1 MTTAPGQAGRRGAS
15 AALRLAERAI
25 DAAAIATF
33 AGIFLCVLAQVVFR
47 YVFNAPLTWSEELA
61 RYLFIWCAF
70 LGWTIASRRR
80 SHLAMTF
87 VAERLPPAAQAALA
101 VATQLATLWFAW
113 LLGSRGAVLVRNNW
127 DVENVAVPFNL
138 GVVYAIEPIAAAAI
152 AAYAL
157 VALAEAVRGAGRAQA
172 GDGR

>member
-87 VAERLPPAAQAALA
+87 VAGRRLH
-101 VATQLATLWFAW
+101 
-113 LLGSRGAVLVRNNW
+113 G
-127 DVENVAVPFNL
+127 
-138 GVVYAIEPIAAAAI
+138 
-152 AAYAL
+152 
-157 VALAEAVRGAGRAQA
+157 
-172 GDGR
+172 

>member
-1 MTTAPGQAGRRGAS
+1 MS
-15 AALRLAERAI
+15 VAALKTLAERII
-25 DAAAIATF
+25 DAAAIAVF
-33 AGIFLCVLAQVVFR
+33 SCIFLCVLAQVVFR
-47 YVFNAPLTWSEELA
+47 YALNSPLTWSEELA

-70 LGWTIASRRR
+70 LGWIIASRNH

-87 VAERLPPAAQAALA
+87 VADRLPRGGQTAITA
-101 VATQLATLWFAW
+101 VIQLATLLFAW
-113 LLGSRGAVLVRNNW
+113 LLGSRGFALVRNSW

-157 VALAEAVRGAGRAQA
+157 LALADLARGLAPPTPREDAP
-172 GDGR
+172 